1 MAMCVAPSMCPAA
14 HSASSRTSST
24 TASAGTSA
32 ADTVGTWRGITE
44 AMVPRMPGGH
54 RPCADPAPLALPGWS
69 AMSPPP
75 PAPVRDPAW
84 SLSRSAIGLWRAQG
98 VLGTVG
104 YGLAV
109 VLFIV
114 FVPGDASWLVSLVR
128 WAGPLFVVVYG
139 VVAIAVRPRLRYRV
153 HRWEVTADA
162 VYTLT
167 GWLSRTWT
175 LVPVS
180 RIQTVD
186 VTRGV
191 VQQVF
196 GLASVAVLT
205 ASSQGT
211 VRIPHLE
218 AEVARRVAED
228 LARRAETVRD
238 EAT

>member
-1 MAMCVAPSMCPAA
+1 
-14 HSASSRTSST
+14 
-24 TASAGTSA
+24 
-32 ADTVGTWRGITE
+32 
-44 AMVPRMPGGH
+44 
-54 RPCADPAPLALPGWS
+54 
-69 AMSPPP
+69 
-75 PAPVRDPAW
+75 
-84 SLSRSAIGLWRAQG
+84 LWLFHG
-98 VLGTVG
+98 VLGTVL
-104 YGLAV
+104 YALAV
-109 VLFIV
+109 TAFLV
-114 FVPGDASWLVSLVR
+114 FVPADAGWLVSVLR
-128 WAGPLFVVVYG
+128 WAGPVFVLGYG
-139 VVAIAVRPRLRYRV
+139 VLFIGVAPRLRYRV

-167 GWLSRTWT
+167 GWLDRTWT

-186 VTRGV
+186 VTRGI

-218 AEVARRVAED
+218 ADVARRVADD